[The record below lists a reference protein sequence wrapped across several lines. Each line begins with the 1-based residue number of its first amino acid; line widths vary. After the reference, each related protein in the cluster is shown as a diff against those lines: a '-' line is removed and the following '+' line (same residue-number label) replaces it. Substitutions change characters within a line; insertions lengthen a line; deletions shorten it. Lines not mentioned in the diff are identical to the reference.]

1 LDTFVKNP
9 EMKYIALLCST
20 CHAILLLLLLTTACD
35 RKSGQAVS
43 ANNSPVQDS
52 GTRSLSDDFKSYWF
66 AGEAEISSYEL
77 QQARYDEMRD
87 GHAVLIFVT
96 EPFNPEKQV
105 KADQSNPDN
114 IQVLKLNRTK
124 NFLTGIYPY
133 SIMNSTFY
141 PVFLRQ
147 HAIKLSASV
156 QEWCGHVYTQLN
168 NRGAFSI
175 ESHSYFEQEA
185 DQHLN
190 LEMSPLED
198 EIWTQIRIEPGN
210 LPVGNFKM
218 LPSLEYIRLGHQE
231 IKAYSTNATLSEE
244 DTLTS
249 YELSYPKLE
258 RTVRI
263 QFLTAFP
270 HTIESWSESYKSG
283 FGPDAKMM
291 HSRAKRIKTLKTA
304 YWQKNGNKDVILRDS
319 LGL

>member
-20 CHAILLLLLLTTACD
+20 GHAILLLLLLTTACD

-43 ANNSPVQDS
+43 ANNSTVQGS

-77 QQARYDEMRD
+77 QQARYGEMRD
-87 GHAVLIFVT
+87 GHAVLVFVT

-133 SIMNSTFY
+133 SIMSSTFY

-168 NRGAFSI
+168 NRGAFAI
-175 ESHSYFEQEA
+175 ESYSYFEQEA
-185 DQHLN
+185 DQGLN
-190 LEMSPLED
+190 LEKSPLED

-231 IKAYSTNATLSEE
+231 IKAYNTNATLSEE

-249 YELSYPKLE
+249 YVLSYPELE

-291 HSRAKRIKTLKTA
+291 HSTAKRIKTLKTA